1 LLQGASKLR
10 DGPPDTEN
18 FPKHKLCHVKQAD
31 TEGLFFEYYYA
42 AERHHQDNY
51 NFEFSQADLGGNQYD
66 TVVRTYVNLRSDFS
80 DTDGEY
86 QAGDAMP
93 AIPAY
98 VFGDTYILMT
108 RQQKRIGD
116 SELDSLFVIEQRV
129 YFKDED
135 KISFTTHPEFKDEL
149 STTETLAHVGKTGIV
164 TNAGTV
170 TWSTAAAVA
179 IANWGV
185 TTDGS
190 YDYAVQKLSNDW
202 WKVIKQ
208 QLVGS
213 NRLGAS
219 GNLLARRPYAMAK
232 EEIHTHVTPVVGD
245 VLFYVT
251 VDRPSDA
258 GDGTPAHP
266 AYGTAYGTAPFA
278 SHKLCFVKQADPE
291 GQYFNYYYAADRVS
305 QDTYNFEFSQ
315 ADLGGNKYDT
325 VVRTYVRLRS
335 SFNDRVTTATTDATL
350 HHTDNP
356 EAGDAMPDIPAD
368 QFDDA
373 YILMTRQQKR
383 IGDQELDGIFVV
395 EQRVYFNRVDIVTHN
410 LDPATDGM
418 LAMVEKVVYRGE
430 TFDPPNGSPDTGNI
444 EALAEQADDELWGLD
459 DDGRNWEVEQL
470 SNDWWKVTIQDVI
483 PQGLSAL
490 YGGKVIRDYDTW
502 QNFTWP
508 AVVGSLTFT
517 TANKKDGSSQTALT
531 IRNKD
536 GKDGFSGPTKMTVQQ
551 IWKKTNFDG
560 TIPDPTIFKTVSA
573 TYSGVQFNAHVSN
586 VLTEAITL
594 TDFIGTKDPVYKL
607 GEYAF
612 PKPWCHASTPT
623 DWATLA
629 DPFVGSAT
637 QKPFRGGYLLEV
649 VSIHHPA

>member
-1 LLQGASKLR
+1 MPLQRNQPSPDRQSVLSFVSPSVADLLFYETVDAKTVGAGSGKTITGATWAAESVDVPSGIHKAGFIVTITTSAAHGFSVGDVVTVEGLGDR
-10 DGPPDTEN
+10 EDDSAYSRPNGTHKVTDVPASAGFRFFVEAQPDAEDPLDATNNPHCYKAHPSYGTAHPDTEN
-18 FPKHKLCHVKQAD
+18 FPRHKLCHVKQAD
-31 TEGLFFEYYYA
+31 GEGLFFQYYYA
-42 AERHHQDNY
+42 AERRHQDDY

-66 TVVRTYVNLRSDFS
+66 TVVRTYVLLRSDFTDN
-80 DTDGEY
+80 DTEY

-93 AIPAY
+93 DVPA
-98 VFGDTYILMT
+98 
-108 RQQKRIGD
+108 
-116 SELDSLFVIEQRV
+116 
-129 YFKDED
+129 
-135 KISFTTHPEFKDEL
+135 
-149 STTETLAHVGKTGIV
+149 
-164 TNAGTV
+164 
-170 TWSTAAAVA
+170 
-179 IANWGV
+179 
-185 TTDGS
+185 
-190 YDYAVQKLSNDW
+190 
-202 WKVIKQ
+202 
-208 QLVGS
+208 
-213 NRLGAS
+213 
-219 GNLLARRPYAMAK
+219 
-232 EEIHTHVTPVVGD
+232 
-245 VLFYVT
+245 
-251 VDRPSDA
+251 
-258 GDGTPAHP
+258 
-266 AYGTAYGTAPFA
+266 
-278 SHKLCFVKQADPE
+278 
-291 GQYFNYYYAADRVS
+291 S
-305 QDTYNFEFSQ
+305 Q
-315 ADLGGNKYDT
+315 
-325 VVRTYVRLRS
+325 
-335 SFNDRVTTATTDATL
+335 FNDS
-350 HHTDNP
+350 
-356 EAGDAMPDIPAD
+356 
-368 QFDDA
+368 

-410 LDPATDGM
+410 LDPATDGV

-551 IWKKTNFDG
+551 IWKKTNFDD

-594 TDFIGTKDPVYKL
+594 TDFIGTKDPVYKM

-612 PKPWCHASTPT
+612 PKPWCPASTPT
-623 DWATLA
+623 DWSNLA